1 MIEQINMSEGIMMSK
16 RVRQCIGILFA
27 IVAYYI
33 VHEGAHLIVALAL
46 HAFKSIHFMGIGIQI
61 DIYRDKLTNIQLGI
75 FCIAGVTA
83 TLITAYALVYFKDK
97 ICGIRNM
104 LVKAIFYYVTVTML
118 VLDPIYLCLLSGA
131 FGGGDLNGILYLM
144 PQAWAWTIFAFILL
158 FNIWILLKKINPIYT
173 ASFKE
178 K

>member
-1 MIEQINMSEGIMMSK
+1 MMSK
-16 RVRQCIGILFA
+16 RTRQYIGILFA

-46 HAFKSIHFMGIGIQI
+46 HAFKKINFMGIGIQI
-61 DIYRDKLTNIQLGI
+61 DIYRDRLTDTQLGI

-83 TLITAYALVYFKDK
+83 TFAFILLFNILVYFKDK
-97 ICGIRNM
+97 ICEIKNK
-104 LVKAIFYYVTVTML
+104 LVKAIFYYVTVIML
-118 VLDPIYLCLLSGA
+118 VLNPIYLCLLSGA

-144 PQAWAWTIFAFILL
+144 PQAWVWTIFAFILL

-178 K
+178 KPV

>member
-1 MIEQINMSEGIMMSK
+1 MSK
-16 RVRQCIGILFA
+16 RARQYISILFA
-27 IVAYYI
+27 IIAYYI

-46 HAFKSIHFMGIGIQI
+46 HAFKKINFMGIGIQI
-61 DIYRDKLTNIQLGI
+61 DIYRDRLTDTQLGL

-83 TLITAYALVYFKDK
+83 TVI
-97 ICGIRNM
+97 
-104 LVKAIFYYVTVTML
+104 ML

-131 FGGGDLNGILYLM
+131 FGGGDVNGILYLM
-144 PQAWAWTIFAFILL
+144 SQAWVWTIFAFILL
-158 FNIWILLKKINPIYT
+158 FNIWILLKKVNPTYT